1 MVLLFCYTKIL
12 VTQTFSIMFRDFSCI
27 FAESYD
33 KLTMVRKT

>member
-12 VTQTFSIMFRDFSCI
+12 VTQTFSIMFRNTLLHFT
-27 FAESYD
+27 ESYD